1 MPLRTCVAC
10 RSARPKR
17 ELVRLVRA
25 GSPACHS
32 EPSRC
37 AQGKL
42 REESRGGEI
51 EIDVTAKKA
60 GRGAYLC
67 RERACWEKALKGA
80 GLEKALRCS
89 LTQDSRQRLME
100 TALKLIKEST
110 SAQGE

>member
-1 MPLRTCVAC
+1 LKPVPLRTCVAC

-25 GSPACHS
+25 NS
-32 EPSRC
+32 
-37 AQGKL
+37 
-42 REESRGGEI
+42 GEI
-51 EIDVTAKKA
+51 ETDTTAKKA

-67 RERACWEKALKGA
+67 RERACWEKALKSA

-89 LTQDSRQRLME
+89 LTQESRQRLME

>member
-1 MPLRTCVAC
+1 VPLRTCVAC
-10 RSARPKR
+10 RSSRPKR

-25 GSPACHS
+25 
-32 EPSRC
+32 
-37 AQGKL
+37 KT
-42 REESRGGEI
+42 GEI
-51 EIDVTAKKA
+51 EADSAAKKP